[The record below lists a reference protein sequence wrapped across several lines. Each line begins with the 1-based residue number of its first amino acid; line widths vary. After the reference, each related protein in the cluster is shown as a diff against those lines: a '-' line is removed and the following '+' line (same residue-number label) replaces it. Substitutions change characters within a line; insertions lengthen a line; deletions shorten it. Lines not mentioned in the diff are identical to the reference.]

1 MNEEKVKI
9 YKRILA
15 LAIDFLIVTL
25 ISSFIIF
32 VLPHNEKYQ
41 TASDNN
47 TLLLTMRTKGQISN
61 EDYLEESTKL
71 TYDIY
76 KYGKLENG
84 ITITLMVLYFG
95 LFIYFNHGQTPGKK
109 LTKIEVRDKNGNEV
123 SLWSSV
129 VRTIFVTRV
138 FADIVTIILVYS
150 TRKATF
156 VKLYSY
162 FDMGVTVLWLLCP
175 FVAMFREDG
184 RGLHDLIAGTKVLD
198 KRKLPLEEER
208 IVEAKIEEKKEKP
221 KNNKKK

>member
-84 ITITLMVLYFG
+84 ITITLMVDCYF
-95 LFIYFNHGQTPGKK
+95 
-109 LTKIEVRDKNGNEV
+109 
-123 SLWSSV
+123 
-129 VRTIFVTRV
+129 
-138 FADIVTIILVYS
+138 
-150 TRKATF
+150 
-156 VKLYSY
+156 
-162 FDMGVTVLWLLCP
+162 
-175 FVAMFREDG
+175 
-184 RGLHDLIAGTKVLD
+184 LIGW
-198 KRKLPLEEER
+198 
-208 IVEAKIEEKKEKP
+208 
-221 KNNKKK
+221 